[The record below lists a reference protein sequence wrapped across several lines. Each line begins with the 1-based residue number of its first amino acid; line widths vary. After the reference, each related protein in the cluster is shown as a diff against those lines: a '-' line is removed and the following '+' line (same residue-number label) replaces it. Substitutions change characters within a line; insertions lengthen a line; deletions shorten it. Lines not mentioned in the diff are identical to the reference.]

1 MTGRGRGDYVRW
13 CRRFD
18 GLGLGE
24 YAEAF
29 ARHPIDAGVLPRPS
43 DDDLKDIGVRG
54 CRRSTQATGC
64 DCRPNQRE

>member
-1 MTGRGRGDYVRW
+1 MRDLAEWLEGA
-13 CRRFD
+13 
-18 GLGLGE
+18 GLGE

-29 ARHPIDAGVLPRPS
+29 AHHRIDAGVLSRLS

-64 DCRPNQRE
+64 DCRPNERK